1 MKLIQNN
8 YLTKRNIEF
17 LFIAFILVNAQISTV
32 DTLTAPAIRMLGRR
46 ITARMRLEQMCALL
60 KGGCNEIYKY
70 SSLRKRGRDLGDAT
84 TRREIEQHE
93 MRRNIPLRYK
103 LRKRTLESLLRKREN
118 LKYVV
123 VEY

>member
-70 SSLRKRGRDLGDAT
+70 SSKRGRDLGDAT
-84 TRREIEQHE
+84 TRREIEQQAT
-93 MRRNIPLRYK
+93 RRNVIPLRYK
-103 LRKRTLESLLRKREN
+103 PQKRTLESLLRKREN